1 MAYNPQNP
9 NGQATS
15 ANSSPVVIASNQSTL
30 PISVATLPLPTGAS
44 SETTLSAL
52 NTKVTAVNTNAVT
65 IVSNSLVSV
74 SNSSTT
80 NLAANGVFTGTAEDI
95 SEYSTI
101 MVTIFADQ
109 ASAVDGLQILQSSNG
124 VDWDYGDKFTIPANT
139 GKTFSAGVVAKFFR
153 IVYTNIST
161 ATTVFRLQT
170 LYSKAAKKNSSVR
183 PQDGRSNENDFEEVL
198 SYGMVYDAA
207 NSSWVRQRGTTSGG
221 MSVIQ
226 NDVTASGSLAA
237 LNQTVVLALNG
248 QSSASIQMSGTWTGT
263 VTFEGS
269 NDNGANW
276 NSINAVAA
284 STSQPQPTTTVNG
297 LYRLT
302 PGGLMQIRANM
313 TTFVSGSATVSM
325 RASVGTGGIFANQ
338 ILPTKVTDGTN
349 TAAIKAASTAAVVG
363 DSALVVTVHPST
375 ASQPVTGIFFQ
386 ATQPVSATTLPL
398 PTGAS
403 TETTL
408 ASLNAKVTA
417 VNTGAVTI
425 STAFP
430 TGANKIGTVDIA
442 TAPATAKG
450 TQGANAVP
458 VQNLKD
464 AGRNQV
470 HYYMVLPILTTAT
483 DTLQALTGTKGGATV
498 TSTITPAVVTTGK
511 TLRITRMA
519 ATYISTAT
527 SGYGIIRLRFNS
539 GGIVAIT
546 SPIAATFAI
555 GSGTPAT
562 ANATGAEEA
571 TLDDGWEFAA
581 GTGVGISVQG
591 FSAATATA
599 VGYVLVS
606 VTGYEY

>member
-15 ANSSPVVIASNQSTL
+15 ASSSPVVIASNQSTL
-30 PISVATLPLPTGAS
+30 PISVATLPLPSGAA

-52 NTKVTAVNTNAVT
+52 NAKVTAVNTNAVT
-65 IVSNSLVSV
+65 IVSNSLISI
-74 SNSSTT
+74 SNSSTA
-80 NLAANGVFTGTAEDI
+80 NLAANAVFTGTAEDI

-139 GKTFSAGVVAKFFR
+139 GKTFSAGVTAKFFR
-153 IVYTNIST
+153 IIYTDGST
-161 ATTVFRLQT
+161 ATTVFRLQV
-170 LYSKAAKKNSSVR
+170 LFSKAAKKNSSVR

-207 NSSWVRQRGTTSGG
+207 SSNWVRQRGTASGG
-221 MSVIQ
+221 TSVIQ
-226 NDVTASGSLAA
+226 NDITASGSLAA

-248 QSSASIQMSGTWTGT
+248 QSAASVQLSGTWVGT

-269 NDNGANW
+269 NDGTNW
-276 NSINAVAA
+276 TSVNAVAD

-302 PGGLMQIRANM
+302 PGGLMQLRANM
-313 TTFVSGSATVSM
+313 TAFTSGSATVSM

-338 ILPTKVTDGTN
+338 ILPTKITDGTN
-349 TAAIKAASTAAVVG
+349 TATIKSASTTAVSG
-363 DSALVVTVHPST
+363 DLPLVVTVHPNT
-375 ASQPVTGIFFQ
+375 APQPVTGTFFQ
-386 ATQPVSATTLPL
+386 ATQPVSATALPL
-398 PTGAS
+398 PAGAS

-408 ASLNAKVTA
+408 AALNAKVTA
-417 VNTGAVTI
+417 VNTGAVSI
-425 STAFP
+425 STALP

-450 TQGANAVP
+450 TQGTNALP
-458 VQNLKD
+458 VQQLKD

-470 HYYMVLPILTTAT
+470 HYYMVIPVLTTAT
-483 DTLQALTGTKGGATV
+483 DTLQTLTGTKSGATV
-498 TSTITPAVVTTGK
+498 VATTTPAVVTTGK

-527 SGYGIIRLRFNS
+527 SGYGIVRLRFNTA
-539 GGIVAIT
+539 GVVATT
-546 SPIAATFAI
+546 SPIAATFAL

-562 ANATGAEEA
+562 ANATGVEEA
-571 TLDDGWEFAA
+571 TMDDGWEFAA
-581 GTGVGISVQG
+581 GTGIGVSVQG

-599 VGYVLVS
+599 VGYALVS